1 MVEISLSGMWEVS
14 FEHSIRDSAEARR
27 DLASEGRELSSEELD
42 RPRRKGRR
50 RGTYFLFF
58 LALVAVVVAAAPS
71 VWIRSP
77 LARPLIQRQLSE
89 RGWEGNYEKLSFGW
103 LTPLRLSGLDLVGT
117 AAGTRLQVE
126 RFDCDATLLGLLTR
140 GVNPIHA
147 SASGV
152 RLDLSIRD
160 NASSL
165 ETDLLAVIGDAE
177 TPESS
182 SGGSGPSP
190 DVLVEIQN
198 LAIAIT
204 DTARNERW
212 AIDQARGTASLIAD
226 KVSTDFSGIVSE
238 PRGGSG
244 SIEASVQFDP
254 SAASESAITLSLR
267 GLPLRIASLAR
278 TRFPQQAASIPAEL
292 SGDASGAIR
301 LIGSPDGS
309 WSIDAKQF
317 EVRNLI
323 ASDPRMG
330 AQVWRNDLAV
340 VDGLANLQATGLT
353 GRGFRLATDFAE
365 LRLDGS
371 FTAPN
376 DWGSGNTPATWLSTL
391 EGAALASLDLPLMS
405 QRLPGFLPLRAGTE
419 LIAGQILAEITSHPD
434 ASRPPGSGARLV
446 NAVIKSEPLRAR
458 GPAGIWVIE
467 PASLVAAMTVDPS
480 TGQWRA
486 DRCELASVFGTANLD
501 GELSRGRARAD
512 IDLGRLAIMLESL
525 VDLPELRLGG
535 VASGQLEWAA
545 EAGNRWSLRGDGQAT
560 ELTILLPGGIQLHRP
575 TLSINATANGRV
587 EGTQLVELT
596 AAGVSLRSNS
606 LEADAT
612 LTAAVVRPT
621 AETSLPLRISSRGRV
636 EVLAE
641 FLGPWL
647 PASLHSL
654 QGGYDARTD
663 ALIGLT
669 GGQLSAAMLRLE
681 EPRGGW
687 NDHYLAQHQL
697 GVDFDGTFQWPSQHL
712 IAKSLTITSESLSAV
727 AKGELTDQVMDL
739 EFAWRASLERLQES
753 VQSRVANQPWTTPG
767 RLASATPPPKPEPA
781 AWTFS
786 GFCEGNGAIKR
797 QPGQGKI
804 VVTHRAQANQ
814 FQLLEAMPANRSG
827 SGAVLWA
834 EPNIGC
840 DADFTYDPESGLV
853 QSENLKLQSEWL
865 AATLGGQARWDD
877 TQGLVRLG
885 GPARIDMSQVAT
897 RLTTLAGTPIR
908 LQGIHETPI
917 DIALTRAG
925 QNPSQLQVL
934 TSLGWEAGE
943 IAGLR
948 LGACSIP
955 VKLSETTLAID
966 ATTIPIDQGQ
976 LQVAADLQYSP
987 GPPWLVVRPGAN
999 AQNIRLTPELTGR
1012 WIQYLA
1018 PMMANATQVEG
1029 TFGAELSEARVNLQE
1044 PARSQVR
1051 GQLQIS
1057 QIRFDSGPVSEQLIG
1072 SIQQIKMLSR
1082 GRSLAESQ
1090 AENAART
1097 QPFTLLTL
1105 PTQSVNFDLTNGVI
1119 THQRMFM
1126 DADRVRIITSGQVSV
1141 EGRLNLV
1148 AQVPLD
1154 ESWLGSDLKKLA
1166 GATVTLPIAGTL
1178 SQPKLDPSAIRNIA
1192 TELGTQVIQKTA
1204 EDYLQEQLNR
1214 GFDKLLGK

>member
-1 MVEISLSGMWEVS
+1 MWEVS
-14 FEHSIRDSAEARR
+14 FEHSIRDSSESRR
-27 DLASEGRELSSEELD
+27 VLASEGRELPSEDLD
-42 RPRRKGRR
+42 RPRRSGRR
-50 RGTYFLFF
+50 RITYLFLF
-58 LALVAVVVAAAPS
+58 LAMVALFIAAAPA

-77 LARPLIQRQLSE
+77 MARPLIQRQLSD
-89 RGWEGNYEKLSFGW
+89 RGWEGDYKHLAFGW
-103 LTPLRLSGLDLVGT
+103 LTPLRLSGVDLVGT
-117 AAGTRLQVE
+117 AAGTRLRVE
-126 RFDCDATLLGLLTR
+126 QLDCDATLLGLFTR
-140 GVNPIHA
+140 GGNPIHA
-147 SASGV
+147 SANGV
-152 RLDLSIRD
+152 RLELSIRD
-160 NASSL
+160 NGSSL
-165 ETDLLAVIGDAE
+165 ETDLLAAMGD
-177 TPESS
+177 PEQPEDSPGS
-182 SGGSGPSP
+182 SGPSP
-190 DVLVEIQN
+190 DLQIDIQN

-212 AIDQARGTASLIAD
+212 AIDQARGTASLIAE
-226 KVSTDFSGIVSE
+226 KVSADFSGIVSE
-238 PRGGSG
+238 SRGGSG
-244 SIEASVQFDP
+244 SIDGSVQFDP

-267 GLPLRIASLAR
+267 GLPLRIASLVR
-278 TRFPQQAASIPAEL
+278 TRFPEQAASLPAEL
-292 SGDASGAIR
+292 SGDATGAIR
-301 LIGSPDGS
+301 LVGSPEGS

-330 AQVWRNDLAV
+330 DQIWRNDLAV
-340 VDGLANLQATGLT
+340 IDGLANLQATGLT

-365 LRLDGS
+365 VRLDGS
-371 FTAPN
+371 FSAPSN
-376 DWGSGNTPATWLSTL
+376 WGTGNTPATWLSTL

-419 LIAGQILAEITSHPD
+419 LIAGRILAEITSHPD
-434 ASRPPGSGARLV
+434 PSRPPASGARLV

-458 GPAGIWVIE
+458 GPAGNWVIE

-501 GELSRGRARAD
+501 GELKRGRARAD
-512 IDLGRLAIMLESL
+512 IDLSRLAVMLESL

-535 VASGQLEWAA
+535 VAAGQLEWAA

-575 TLSINATANGRV
+575 TLTISANANGRV

-612 LTAAVVRPT
+612 LVAAVARPT
-621 AETSLPLRISSRGRV
+621 TETALPLHISSRGRL

-641 FLGPWL
+641 FLGPWM
-647 PASLHSL
+647 PTSLHSL
-654 QGGYDARTD
+654 QGGYDARTE
-663 ALIGLT
+663 ALVSLA
-669 GGQLSAAMLRLE
+669 GGQLSAATLRLE

-687 NDHYLAQHQL
+687 NDQYLAQHQL
-697 GVDFDGTFQWPSQHL
+697 GVDFDGTFEWPSQNL
-712 IAKSLTITSESLSAV
+712 IAKSLTITSESVSAV
-727 AKGELTDQVMDL
+727 AKGQLTDQVADL
-739 EFAWRASLERLQES
+739 EFAWRASLERLQQS
-753 VQSRVANQPWTTPG
+753 IQSRVANQPWNTPG
-767 RLASATPPPKPEPA
+767 RLASATPPSKPEAA
-781 AWTFS
+781 AWTFR
-786 GFCEGNGAIKR
+786 GFCEGNGTIRR
-797 QPGQGKI
+797 QPGESKI
-804 VVTHRAQANQ
+804 AVMHRAQANQ
-814 FQLLEAMPANRSG
+814 FQLLEAMPASRSG
-827 SGAVLWA
+827 TGSVLWA

-840 DADFTYDPESGLV
+840 DADFTYDLASG
-853 QSENLKLQSEWL
+853 QIESENLKLQSEWL
-865 AATLGGQARWDD
+865 AATLRGQARWDD
-877 TQGLVRLG
+877 AQGLVRLG

-917 DIALTRAG
+917 DIGLTRAG

-955 VKLSETTLAID
+955 IKLSETTVAID
-966 ATTIPIDQGQ
+966 ATTIPIDEGQ
-976 LQVAADLQYSP
+976 LNVAADLQYSP
-987 GPPWLVVRPGAN
+987 GPPWLVVRPGAT

-1029 TFGAELSEARVNLQE
+1029 SFGVELSEARVNLQE
-1044 PARSQVR
+1044 PAQSQVR

-1082 GRSLAESQ
+1082 GRSFAEAQ

-1097 QPFTLLTL
+1097 QPFNLLTL
-1105 PTQSVNFDLTNGVI
+1105 PTQSVNFDLTQGVV

-1178 SQPKLDPSAIRNIA
+1178 SQPRLDPSAIRNIA
-1192 TELGTQVIQKTA
+1192 TELGTKVIQKTA

-1214 GFDKLLGK
+1214 GFDRLLGK

>member
-1 MVEISLSGMWEVS
+1 MWEVS
-14 FEHSIRDSAEARR
+14 FEHSIRDSSEPRR
-27 DLASEGRELSSEELD
+27 VLASEGRELPSEGLG
-42 RPRRKGRR
+42 RPRRRR
-50 RGTYFLFF
+50 RRSSTYFFLL
-58 LALVAVVVAAAPS
+58 LALVGLFVAAAPA

-77 LARPLIQRQLSE
+77 LARPLIQRQLSD
-89 RGWEGNYEKLSFGW
+89 RGWEGNYDHLTFGW

-117 AAGTRLQVE
+117 AAGTHLQVE
-126 RFDCDATLLGLLTR
+126 QLDCDATLLGLLTR
-140 GVNPIHA
+140 GANPIHA

-152 RLDLSIRD
+152 RLDFSIRD
-160 NASSL
+160 NGSSL
-165 ETDLLAVIGDAE
+165 ETDLLAAMADPQTPDA
-177 TPESS
+177 SS
-182 SGGSGPSP
+182 RSSGPSP
-190 DVLVEIQN
+190 DIQVEIQN

-204 DTARNERW
+204 DAVRNERW
-212 AIDQARGTASLIAD
+212 AIDQARGTASLISE
-226 KVSTDFSGIVSE
+226 KVSADFSGIVSE

-244 SIEASVQFDP
+244 SIDAAVQFDP
-254 SAASESAITLSLR
+254 SAASESAITLNLR
-267 GLPLRIASLAR
+267 GLPLRIASLVR
-278 TRFPQQAASIPAEL
+278 TRFPQQAESLPAEL

-301 LIGSPDGS
+301 LVGSPDGS
-309 WSIDAKQF
+309 WSVDAKQF

-330 AQVWRNDLAV
+330 NQVWRNDLAV
-340 VDGLANLQATGLT
+340 VDGIANLQATGLT

-365 LRLDGS
+365 VRLDGS
-371 FTAPN
+371 FSAPS

-419 LIAGQILAEITSHPD
+419 LVAGRILAEITSHPD
-434 ASRPPGSGARLV
+434 PSRPAGSGVRLV
-446 NAVIKSEPLRAR
+446 NAVVKSEPLRAR
-458 GPAGIWVIE
+458 GPAGNWVIE
-467 PASLVAAMTVDPS
+467 PASLVAGMTVEPS

-486 DRCELASVFGTANLD
+486 DRCELASIFGTANLE
-501 GELSRGRARAD
+501 GELTRGRARAD
-512 IDLGRLAIMLESL
+512 IDLGRLAVMLESL

-545 EAGNRWSLRGDGQAT
+545 EAGNHWSLRGDGQAT
-560 ELTILLPGGIQLHRP
+560 DLTILLPGGIQLHRP
-575 TLSINATANGRV
+575 TLTINANANGRV
-587 EGTQLVELT
+587 EGTQLVELS

-606 LEADAT
+606 LEADAM
-612 LTAAVVRPT
+612 LTAAVARPT
-621 AETSLPLRISSRGRV
+621 TDSALPLRISSRGRL

-641 FLGPWL
+641 FLGPWM

-654 QGGYDARTD
+654 QGGYEARTD
-663 ALIGLT
+663 TLIGLA
-669 GGQLSAAMLRLE
+669 GGQLSTATLRLE

-687 NDHYLAQHQL
+687 NDQYLAQHQL
-697 GVDFDGTFQWPSQHL
+697 GVDFDGTFEWPSQKL
-712 IAKSLTITSESLSAV
+712 IAKSLTLTSESVSAV
-727 AKGELTDQVMDL
+727 AKGQLTDQIADL

-753 VQSRVANQPWTTPG
+753 IQSRVANQPWNTPG
-767 RLASATPPPKPEPA
+767 RLASATPPPKPEAA
-781 AWTFS
+781 AWTLR
-786 GFCEGNGAIKR
+786 GFCEGNGTIRR

-804 VVTHRAQANQ
+804 AVTHRAQANQ
-814 FQLLEAMPANRSG
+814 FQLLEAMPAHRSG
-827 SGAVLWA
+827 TGAVLWA

-840 DADFTYDPESGLV
+840 DADFTYDLASGLV
-853 QSENLKLQSEWL
+853 ESENLKLQSEWL

-877 TQGLVRLG
+877 AQGLVRLG

-897 RLTTLAGTPIR
+897 RLTTLAGTAIR

-955 VKLSETTLAID
+955 IKLSETTVAID
-966 ATTIPIDQGQ
+966 ATTIPIDEGQ
-976 LQVAADLQYSP
+976 LNVAADLQYSP
-987 GPPWLVVRPGAN
+987 GPPWLVVRPGAT

-1029 TFGAELSEARVNLQE
+1029 SFGVELSEARVNLQD
-1044 PARSQVR
+1044 PTQSQVR

-1082 GRSLAESQ
+1082 GRSFAEAQ

-1097 QPFTLLTL
+1097 QPFNLLTL
-1105 PTQSVNFDLTNGVI
+1105 PTQSVNFDLTQGVV

-1148 AQVPLD
+1148 TQVPLD

-1166 GATVTLPIAGTL
+1166 GATITLPIAGTL

-1192 TELGTQVIQKTA
+1192 TELGTKVIQKTA